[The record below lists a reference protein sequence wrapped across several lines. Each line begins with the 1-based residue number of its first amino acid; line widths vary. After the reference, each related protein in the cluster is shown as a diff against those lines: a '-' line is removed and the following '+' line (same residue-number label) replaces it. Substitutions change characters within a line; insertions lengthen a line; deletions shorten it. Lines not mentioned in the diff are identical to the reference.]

1 MAWSKQGVW
10 PKNSTAT
17 IRTAPRI
24 SQPFVAALMIFES
37 DLGELIILIIIPA
50 PPAESIAIMMIN
62 TISRKNSLP

>member
-1 MAWSKQGVW
+1 
-10 PKNSTAT
+10 
-17 IRTAPRI
+17 
-24 SQPFVAALMIFES
+24 MIFES